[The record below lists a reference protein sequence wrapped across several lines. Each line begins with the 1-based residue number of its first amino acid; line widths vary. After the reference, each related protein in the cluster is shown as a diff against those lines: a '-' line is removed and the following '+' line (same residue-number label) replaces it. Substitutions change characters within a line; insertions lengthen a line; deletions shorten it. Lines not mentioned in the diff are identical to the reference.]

1 MTMSST
7 ENFGAALR
15 VIEAVWSETGP
26 WPFFGVGDGRQ
37 VDRLPDIG
45 FEQTAKRAS
54 LGKRI
59 LARAAE
65 IDAGSLP
72 HDLPYTFEIA
82 RGTAE
87 RWSREEEWYWLLF
100 DPTGV
105 GFFAMFAPTAY
116 AGGYML
122 NALGGIYRSFAFVER
137 GDGDRYIALVRD
149 YARLVRQM
157 MERTGGQA
165 ERDILIPRPQL
176 DQSLALLRGL
186 QSGARQLL
194 LPDASRLEAIDG
206 ADFLVRIADAIDCE
220 VAPQFDAF
228 IDMLSDDA
236 YAAAAPVEVGIGQYP
251 GGAAAYSQ
259 LIRLHTTLELSAQ
272 QVHSIGKQRINRIRE
287 EMQQLLA
294 EIRFAGSIDD
304 YVEQVGADPAWRG
317 EGPEAVTAFFNRYID
332 RIAPHI
338 EANFNF
344 KPKAGHGVAPL
355 PEALSSAMT
364 FGYYAPQT
372 LDQDKGLFIFNSV
385 NLSKG
390 PLNNIGALNYH
401 ELVPGHHFHLA
412 TQQENETLHPL
423 RQRSIVNAYNEG
435 WAEYAATFAG
445 EIGMYREPEER
456 FGRLMMDAFLT
467 CRLVV
472 DTGMNVL
479 GWTIEEARQY
489 LRNNG
494 FMPEA
499 EIHSETI
506 RYSCDMPGQA
516 LAYKL
521 GDTFLYDARERMRTA
536 LGDRFDIRDFH
547 DAVLKPG
554 ALPLPLLKQHV
565 ERETERLA
573 NIGADD

>member
-1 MTMSST
+1 MAFEWTLNQQDVFEGPGLVALVYHNTYPEGKQGGVEVIQHGERILSCGDLRLTTAPGQWGRLPQPGGRVAQAEARAVSVSGHFT
-7 ENFGAALR
+7 DPEIAYTVRVAAEGAALR
-15 VIEAVWSETGP
+15 VS
-26 WPFFGVGDGRQ
+26 
-37 VDRLPDIG
+37 VD
-45 FEQTAKRAS
+45 
-54 LGKRI
+54 
-59 LARAAE
+59 
-65 IDAGSLP
+65 
-72 HDLPYTFEIA
+72 
-82 RGTAE
+82 
-87 RWSREEEWYWLLF
+87 
-100 DPTGV
+100 
-105 GFFAMFAPTAY
+105 
-116 AGGYML
+116 
-122 NALGGIYRSFAFVER
+122 
-137 GDGDRYIALVRD
+137 
-149 YARLVRQM
+149 
-157 MERTGGQA
+157 
-165 ERDILIPRPQL
+165 
-176 DQSLALLRGL
+176 
-186 QSGARQLL
+186 
-194 LPDASRLEAIDG
+194 
-206 ADFLVRIADAIDCE
+206 
-220 VAPQFDAF
+220 
-228 IDMLSDDA
+228 
-236 YAAAAPVEVGIGQYP
+236 
-251 GGAAAYSQ
+251 
-259 LIRLHTTLELSAQ
+259 LH
-272 QVHSIGKQRINRIRE
+272 
-287 EMQQLLA
+287 
-294 EIRFAGSIDD
+294 
-304 YVEQVGADPAWRG
+304 
-317 EGPEAVTAFFNRYID
+317 
-332 RIAPHI
+332 
-338 EANFNF
+338 
-344 KPKAGHGVAPL
+344 APL